1 MGHPS
6 ILVVSR
12 NSHNSFH
19 LPDLSGKIEG
29 LLKATGQRTWKQ
41 NQDSYHF
48 ELEVELLTIYWPI
61 VQNGKFSAAAALLV
75 KTLKKVDFLKIHVD
89 KQQTHDQ
96 VKKK

>member
-1 MGHPS
+1 MGQPC
-6 ILVVSR
+6 ILAVSR

-19 LPDLSGKIEG
+19 PPDLSGKIEG
-29 LLKATGQRTWKQ
+29 LQKGTRQRTWRQ

-75 KTLKKVDFLKIHVD
+75 KTLKKVDFLKIQVD

-96 VKKK
+96 GKKK